1 MHLLFSTHL
10 KHFISMQYGCGIEL
24 ASIYHS
30 FKVPDDRPL
39 IWRVYFYSLVY
50 TLLNG
55 VIVFL
60 LKKYFRWCEFNTVV
74 PTVAYFTHKSWK
86 RITNG
91 FVKNLIQNNVIQ
103 NRRNLSPS
111 TIYSNENTGKTY
123 LLTYSIG
130 RLSMKPSGKL
140 FRLVVN
146 ANYQSVSMCRTNI
159 VETNSITQHPM
170 HHLSFNQRLRLKDGL
185 YDFVN
190 KVRVE
195 FPGVYVPSLLSTN
208 SAFNTLLSF
217 RSLAYSIGFRR
228 FWIAKLDILDCF
240 NQIMHSKLLQIFSNI
255 LNEVSYYMYPAPN
268 AFFLVR
274 ELEWF
279 LRESIISI
287 DGELYSFTKGIP
299 QGSCISS
306 DLANIYLAHLDRES
320 YKVPNTILWSP
331 HKSLQNSIFKTT
343 NYQLTKC
350 STILRYLDDYLC
362 ISTSRIELQ
371 YLMKRINFML
381 NSYGLCL
388 NERKTQTNLNDSK
401 VPIKWLGLEVHS
413 SLAITIPKSNPPIFC
428 RFSGQCL
435 SVSHCMRRLCKFRL
449 HCSTWRFTFHKISF
463 NTGVKRNIF
472 DLKNITS
479 RKTDCILKTNAFRLG
494 YKLADIVWM
503 SIKTSPEKDKLLQAS
518 ISRRLAKAIFKCIS
532 INVGFSRF
540 RLYRLTIN
548 AFIKRLLPHNGEL
561 KWLLFWIQQ
570 LSSLKKI

>member
-1 MHLLFSTHL
+1 MGVLSKDFCDGRHLFGT
-10 KHFISMQYGCGIEL
+10 IE
-24 ASIYHS
+24 
-30 FKVPDDRPL
+30 
-39 IWRVYFYSLVY
+39 
-50 TLLNG
+50 
-55 VIVFL
+55 
-60 LKKYFRWCEFNTVV
+60 
-74 PTVAYFTHKSWK
+74 
-86 RITNG
+86 
-91 FVKNLIQNNVIQ
+91 
-103 NRRNLSPS
+103 
-111 TIYSNENTGKTY
+111 
-123 LLTYSIG
+123 
-130 RLSMKPSGKL
+130 
-140 FRLVVN
+140 
-146 ANYQSVSMCRTNI
+146 
-159 VETNSITQHPM
+159 
-170 HHLSFNQRLRLKDGL
+170 
-185 YDFVN
+185 
-190 KVRVE
+190 
-195 FPGVYVPSLLSTN
+195 
-208 SAFNTLLSF
+208 
-217 RSLAYSIGFRR
+217 
-228 FWIAKLDILDCF
+228 
-240 NQIMHSKLLQIFSNI
+240 
-255 LNEVSYYMYPAPN
+255 
-268 AFFLVR
+268 
-274 ELEWF
+274 
-279 LRESIISI
+279 I

-371 YLMKRINFML
+371 YLMKRINF
-381 NSYGLCL
+381 
-388 NERKTQTNLNDSK
+388 K

-518 ISRRLAKAIFKCIS
+518 ISRRLANNKEILDNDVVLFFGKS
-532 INVGFSRF
+532 PPVDW
-540 RLYRLTIN
+540 
-548 AFIKRLLPHNGEL
+548 EL
-561 KWLLFWIQQ
+561 
-570 LSSLKKI
+570 SG